1 MYIVQRMG
9 KKYIKNNGWENDRDR
24 RRIGPYA
31 SWKKKVKAEYDRAIE
46 TRKLDL
52 CIWEDSKHGLGV
64 STNRMGESIKM
75 TSTIKRDIGQ

>member
-1 MYIVQRMG
+1 M
-9 KKYIKNNGWENDRDR
+9 EN
-24 RRIGPYA
+24 
-31 SWKKKVKAEYDRAIE
+31 KVKAEYDRAIE